1 MSVWVK
7 AADQL
12 PPLGEEV
19 LILYKNKDSRLAYD
33 NMYYGIARRCI
44 SRLFPSS
51 KGVET
56 WSTYTDYQSH
66 YEVVYWAKLYDM
78 PHIGRRKK

>member
-7 AADQL
+7 AKEQM

-19 LILYKNKDSRLAYD
+19 VILYKDKADELKAD
-33 NMYYGIARRCI
+33 NLYYGIARRI
-44 SRLFPSS
+44 IDKPFASAEGFE
-51 KGVET
+51 K
-56 WSTYTDYQSH
+56 WSTFTDYQGY

-78 PHIGRRKK
+78 PRINVEE